1 MEIRL
6 PFAGFYETMWSQAVD
21 YEEEMLIDRMAEEY
35 GVKVEPYQVTKY
47 NTAYNYIAEKYPEYL
62 SEILGVKLSFND
74 MTSPREY
81 NFETDRIFAD
91 IKTKDAYKLYREI
104 GKKAVRKMARRMFTS
119 RDGFISHYSPDID
132 DWGQLRNWDHN
143 QLYCMLE
150 VWLEEYGDEW
160 EFAIYEDMQ
169 EVISTAYDNAVDWEA
184 LHIQVGRLME
194 QKEEEDSERVYPV
207 TWKNTQDYVKQ
218 YYELN
223 SITN

>member
-1 MEIRL
+1 MEARL
-6 PFAGFYETMWSQAVD
+6 PFAGFYETMWSHAVD
-21 YEEEMLIDRMAEEY
+21 NEEEMLIDGMAEEH
-35 GVKVEPYQVTKY
+35 GVNVEPYQVTNY
-47 NTAYNYIAEKYPEYL
+47 SIAYNCIAEEYPNYL

-119 RDGFISHYSPDID
+119 RDGFISHYNPDID

-150 VWLEEYGDEW
+150 AWLEEYGDEW
-160 EFAIYEDMQ
+160 EFEIYEHMLG
-169 EVISTAYDNAVDWEA
+169 VISEAYDKAVDWEA

-194 QKEEEDSERVYPV
+194 QKEEEDPERVYPV
-207 TWKNTQDYVKQ
+207 TWKNTQDYVRQ
-218 YYELN
+218 YYKLN